1 MASENYFPALRYVN
15 NRNRT
20 RDAYPHLLP
29 TRQHAM
35 DAAAAREVD
44 KIRDTADSSYTDYK
58 FCVSTMRNFE
68 QELLWHG
75 RKVIVPDDF
84 RQKMTVILKD
94 MVRSYETGEN
104 TVDE

>member
-1 MASENYFPALRYVN
+1 MASENYFPALRNVN

-20 RDAYPHLLP
+20 QDAYPHLLP
-29 TRQHAM
+29 TRQHVM
-35 DAAAAREVD
+35 DAAATREVD

-68 QELLWHG
+68 QELLRHG

-84 RQKMTVILKD
+84 RQKMTVILTD
-94 MVRSYETGEN
+94 M
-104 TVDE
+104 

>member
-1 MASENYFPALRYVN
+1 
-15 NRNRT
+15 
-20 RDAYPHLLP
+20 
-29 TRQHAM
+29 M
-35 DAAAAREVD
+35 DAAATREVD

-68 QELLWHG
+68 QELLRHG

-84 RQKMTVILKD
+84 RQEMTVILKD
-94 MVRSYETGEN
+94 MVTSYETGEN

>member
-20 RDAYPHLLP
+20 QDAYPHLLP
-29 TRQHAM
+29 TRQHVM
-35 DAAAAREVD
+35 DVAATREID
-44 KIRDTADSSYTDYK
+44 KIRDTADGSYTDYK

-68 QELLWHG
+68 QKLLRHG

-84 RQKMTVILKD
+84 RQEMTVILKD
-94 MVRSYETGEN
+94 MVTSYETGEN

>member
-1 MASENYFPALRYVN
+1 MN
-15 NRNRT
+15 
-20 RDAYPHLLP
+20 
-29 TRQHAM
+29 
-35 DAAAAREVD
+35 AAAAREVD

-84 RQKMTVILKD
+84 RQKITVILKD
-94 MVRSYETGEN
+94 MVIR
-104 TVDE
+104 DW